1 MMVIYSNTHF
11 IIFLIFAFVI
21 GASIGS
27 FLNVCI
33 LRIPRKISLSIPG
46 SYCYQCGSH
55 LGIGENIPIFGYFIL
70 KGKCKHCGSTFSF
83 QYAWVEII
91 TAIFSVIFFIGS
103 LHSITSF
110 DPYAYILK
118 LTFFSVLLVASLI
131 DLKWEIIPDKITI
144 PLAVFFVISHFLF
157 PNSFVKVTELQSFAI
172 LTQPNVIIAA
182 FMLFLVYF
190 FFSHV
195 EVKYNNISMFNFC
208 LLIIL
213 FVGFII
219 IHYFFEKPSEGSNQ
233 LLQSLIGMFFTG
245 GILYLIT
252 LPFKLLKRQ
261 DFLGEGDIKLL
272 FVIGAFIGGIN
283 ARHILI
289 IWLYLAASFA
299 SILIFKQAISK
310 PIQKSEKIF
319 AGIFLALMITGLVIV
334 SFVQV
339 IHFNRMYFIIGVSLF
354 LSTSFCYFLLAK
366 KWSDLKIVSKGFPMA
381 PFIAIAAL
389 SYLFYAENI
398 YSKFKILSSLF

>member
-1 MMVIYSNTHF
+1 MVIYSNTHF
-11 IIFLIFAFVI
+11 LVFLIFAFVI

-33 LRIPRKISLSIPG
+33 LRIPKKISLSIPG

-55 LGIGENIPIFGYFIL
+55 LGIGENIPIIGYFIL

-91 TAIFSVIFFIGS
+91 TAIFSVIFFISS
-103 LHSITSF
+103 LNSLTSF

-144 PLAVFFVISHFLF
+144 PLAVFFVAAHFIF
-157 PNSFVKVTELQSFAI
+157 PNSFSKVAPLPSFPI
-172 LTQPNVIIAA
+172 LTQPNVIMAA
-182 FMLFLVYF
+182 FLLYLVYF

-195 EVKYNNISMFNFC
+195 ETKHNNTSLFNFSI
-208 LLIIL
+208 LVIL
-213 FVGFII
+213 FMGLVVINFFI
-219 IHYFFEKPSEGSNQ
+219 EQPTDGSLQ

-252 LPFKLLKRQ
+252 LPFKILKKQ

-319 AGIFLALMITGLVIV
+319 AGIFLALMIAGLLIV

-339 IHFNRMYFIIGVSLF
+339 VQFNRIYFIIGVSLF
-354 LSTSFCYFLLAK
+354 LSTSFFYFLLAK

-389 SYLFYAENI
+389 SYLFYSENI
-398 YSKFKILSSLF
+398 YTKFKILSSLF